1 MFSATLGLSR
11 GPSRRITLTQLSLL
25 NIGAALVIGGRVFG
39 SEVALALGATTVT
52 LVVGWVLWL
61 VDGLWRRSV
70 NRRFAITGIFYR
82 MAGASIV
89 IGATIGGALGI
100 GAIGDASSFVAYR
113 NLHMTLN
120 VLGWSGLTV
129 VGTVITLLP
138 TIIHVRAPAVGNLR
152 AVAWLML
159 GGLTSFTTGG
169 VFGRTW
175 LSVDRHG
182 VLRRW
187 ARDLGRLREE
197 GSCHPAPKD
206 DIDIRATS
214 NRRTCVADCHCAGA
228 GCRLH
233 CGEITRRCGISLWWA
248 EPLDSPSRPSWA
260 LGPFSFP
267 VRGAPVPDRRRR
279 ELVAMELGGRIQV
292 VAYNIGVIAV
302 VIGLRSE
309 LDSEVLGTVLAWA
322 AATWVLLKSWG
333 FPLLATTSA
342 VHRNSAQ
349 WWAAPK
355 EENPFRRTN

>member
-1 MFSATLGLSR
+1 MSDHNLTARIWASAALLPVPLIGLTDFHWWLPLHLALIGAVTQAIVGGQLMFSATLGLSR

-89 IGATIGGALGI
+89 IEATIGGALGI

-152 AVAWLML
+152 A
-159 GGLTSFTTGG
+159 
-169 VFGRTW
+169 
-175 LSVDRHG
+175 
-182 VLRRW
+182 
-187 ARDLGRLREE
+187 
-197 GSCHPAPKD
+197 
-206 DIDIRATS
+206 
-214 NRRTCVADCHCAGA
+214 
-228 GCRLH
+228 
-233 CGEITRRCGISLWWA
+233 
-248 EPLDSPSRPSWA
+248 SP
-260 LGPFSFP
+260 G
-267 VRGAPVPDRRRR
+267 
-279 ELVAMELGGRIQV
+279 
-292 VAYNIGVIAV
+292 
-302 VIGLRSE
+302 
-309 LDSEVLGTVLAWA
+309 
-322 AATWVLLKSWG
+322 
-333 FPLLATTSA
+333 
-342 VHRNSAQ
+342 
-349 WWAAPK
+349 
-355 EENPFRRTN
+355 